1 MTRQPVTVDPGQG
14 PYIDIH
20 TQLYPEGGVRGQ
32 LLAQV
37 PEPAGNQPA
46 CHGIGADPGWRTAL
60 LEVAATQT
68 FLNLC
73 SDRRLSG
80 RGLSGQ
86 VCGQFVHDT
95 SPT

>member
-1 MTRQPVTVDPGQG
+1 LAISVTDHSIIVDDVYRLDDWPTLSN
-14 PYIDIH
+14 PSWM
-20 TQLYPEGGVRGQ
+20 ER
-32 LLAQV
+32 LL
-37 PEPAGNQPA
+37 G
-46 CHGIGADPGWRTAL
+46 H
-60 LEVAATQT
+60 T

-80 RGLSGQ
+80 RGWSGQ